1 VVNRTFQG
9 EKLPWKAT
17 FDLMYNKRNSEK
29 KMKIKLNEK
38 YLQDSHAWFAEFLG
52 AVGQVLIFLSLGR
65 QNDEMQTNQTPISSR
80 YFMDIA
86 LYININ
92 FKMGRIRGS
101 DYTKAAS
108 TAWQTKPMIGHIK
121 SLY

>member
-1 VVNRTFQG
+1 MN
-9 EKLPWKAT
+9 
-17 FDLMYNKRNSEK
+17 
-29 KMKIKLNEK
+29 IKLNEK